1 MSRPS
6 PLPAALEDLIESG
19 LAAQRSGNHPL
30 AAERYAQ
37 VLALAPN
44 NFDALQLLGLARL
57 QADDLVGG
65 IQLLQRALQLEPA
78 AIQVLSNLGTALRQ
92 AGAYRDSVEMLRRAL
107 RGEPNNPVLLSNL
120 ALTLIAV
127 GELATA
133 GRCIER
139 AAGLAPENPIML
151 WAFGQLMQFHNQPAV
166 AAEAYRR
173 AIARGENG
181 HDIHHHLGL
190 TLQDL
195 GDMQGSWEALRAAEA
210 RRPTPASRLFRAY
223 AGLLCARWDGFEEE
237 SAALAAAPEA
247 EYLDPFRL
255 QHFLLSGAQLRRR
268 IERYTDGI
276 LTKADSLELPDA
288 PLRPA
293 TRRERVRIAYLSPD
307 FREHPVGALVAGMLP
322 EHDRGRFEIRAYAW
336 GPKDQS
342 GIRARVAAACDHFE
356 DVDGMTHQALIAHL
370 RAAELDIAVDL
381 CGFTGHNRL
390 TIFGA
395 RIAPVQVNWLGY
407 PGTTGVLDY
416 ICADGRIIPPGHE
429 ADFSEQV
436 VRLPHTYLPYDRGR
450 PVGVPRDRSEYGLPD
465 QAVVLACFGQLRK
478 LNPLVFDA
486 WMQVLRE
493 APQAILWLSA
503 FSYPAAASKLR
514 EAARARGVD
523 PARLVF
529 AAYDPD
535 SASHLAR
542 YRVADLM
549 LDTYPYGS
557 HSTAADALWAG
568 CPLVSLAGDSF
579 GSRVSGSILAAAG
592 LPELAARSIEEYTRL
607 IQELAVDGGR
617 RAALRARL
625 AAERDSCPLF
635 DTPRFVRS
643 LETAFQAMHEQRLA
657 ALPPRS
663 FDVREDGAVH
673 FAATPEVGTLP
684 ELGTAPEATG
694 LQEPEPDL
702 NALVIRGLK
711 CWQTG
716 RSGEAAAYF
725 ERALALQP
733 DCFDA
738 LQLLGALRVRE
749 GQLGLGIQLMQRAC
763 VLKADHAPTLNNLG
777 NALVTAHRLEEGI
790 DAYRRAIEAPDAPV
804 SSYFNLGHGLVRKGD
819 AATAY
824 RAFSRACEL
833 DPTLLSARGP
843 RASLG
848 QVLADWTHADADAE
862 ALLGEPQPHD
872 PATVDPGALLSLA
885 LPAAVQRR
893 YADAYARFLRESP
906 GAAAA
911 APPVPRR
918 AGGRPL
924 RVGYLSA
931 DLRGHAVGYLLAP
944 VFEAHDPSRVSCF
957 AYSWSS
963 APPDA
968 TRTRIQR
975 AVVSYREVTACSDAA
990 VRTLMAEDEI
1000 DIAVDLMG
1008 HTALAR
1014 PSLYARR
1021 VAPAQVGWLGYPGTM
1036 GKGMLDWLIAD
1047 AFIIPPEAEPC
1058 YAESI
1063 LRLPGTYLPYDPK
1076 RAVAAARTRA
1086 EYGLPATALVLASL
1100 GPVHKIAPQQFRIWM
1115 EVLRE
1120 LPEAV
1125 LWLGHMAPDPL
1136 ARLRGAARS
1145 AGIDPARLFIAASLA
1160 DNAEHLAR
1168 YQVADL
1174 VLDTFPYGAHST
1186 AADALHVGCP
1196 IVARVGDSFASRVSG
1211 SILSAAGLPELIT
1224 HTAEGYQAR
1233 VLELARDAAQRR
1245 VLRERIAARRA
1256 TCPLFDLGCF
1266 VRALEDAFERIHRT
1280 AVARNGTSLT

>member
-30 AAERYAQ
+30 ASERYAQ

-57 QADDLVGG
+57 QAGDLMEG
-65 IQLLQRALQLEPA
+65 IRLLQRALQLEPGA
-78 AIQVLSNLGTALRQ
+78 VHVLSNLGTALRQ

-107 RGEPNNPVLLSNL
+107 RVEPNDAVVLSNL

-166 AAEAYRR
+166 AVEAYRR
-173 AIARGENG
+173 AIARGETG

-210 RRPTPASRLFRAY
+210 LRPTPASRLFRAY

-237 SAALAAAPEA
+237 SAALAAAPER

-255 QHFLLSGAQLRRR
+255 LHFLLSGAQLRRR

-276 LTKADSLELPDA
+276 LTKADSLELPGA

-293 TRRERVRIAYLSPD
+293 PRRERVRIAYLSPD
-307 FREHPVGALVAGMLP
+307 FRDHPVGALLAGMLP
-322 EHDRGRFEIRAYAW
+322 EHDRSRFEIYAYAW
-336 GPKDQS
+336 GPQDQS
-342 GIRARVAAACDHFE
+342 GIRARVAAACDRFE
-356 DVDGMTHQALIAHL
+356 DVGGMTHQALIAHL
-370 RAAELDIAVDL
+370 RAAELDVAVDL

-416 ICADGRIIPPGHE
+416 ICGDGRIIPPGHE
-429 ADFSEQV
+429 AHFSEQV

-450 PVGVPRDRSEYGLPD
+450 RVAEPRKRSEYGLPD

-478 LNPLVFDA
+478 LNPFMFDA

-493 APQAILWLSA
+493 APQAILWLSS
-503 FSYPAAASKLR
+503 FSYPAAATALR

-523 PARLVF
+523 PGRLVF

-535 SASHLAR
+535 SAAHLAR

-579 GSRVSGSILAAAG
+579 ASRVSGSILAAAG
-592 LPELAARSIEEYTRL
+592 LPELAAHSLEEYTRL
-607 IQELAVDGGR
+607 TLELVRDAGR
-617 RAALRARL
+617 RATLRARL

-643 LETAFQAMHEQRLA
+643 LETAFQTMHERRLA

-663 FDVREDGAVH
+663 FEVSDDGVTH
-673 FAATPEVGTLP
+673 FAATPAAGVLP
-684 ELGTAPEATG
+684 DLGSPPATALEES
-694 LQEPEPDL
+694 EPEV
-702 NALVIRGLK
+702 NALVARGLR
-711 CWQTG
+711 CWQAG
-716 RSGEAAAYF
+716 HSGEAAGYF
-725 ERALALQP
+725 ERALAVQP

-749 GQLGLGIQLMQRAC
+749 GQLGPGIELMQRAC
-763 VLKADHAPTLNNLG
+763 TLKADHAPTLNNLG
-777 NALVTAHRLEEGI
+777 NALVAADRLEEAI

-804 SSYFNLGHGLVRKGD
+804 SCYYNLGHALVRQGD

-824 RAFSRACEL
+824 RAFSRACEM
-833 DPTLLSARGP
+833 DPTLLSARAP

-848 QVLADWTHADADAE
+848 FVLADWTHADADAD
-862 ALLGEPQPHD
+862 ALLGEPSPHD
-872 PATVDPGALLSLA
+872 PAAVDPGALLTLA
-885 LPAAVQRR
+885 LPAPVQRR
-893 YADAYARFLRESP
+893 YADAYARFLRNSHG
-906 GAAAA
+906 GAEAT
-911 APPVPRR
+911 PLVPRPR
-918 AGGRPL
+918 READRPL
-924 RVGYLSA
+924 RIGYLSA

-944 VFEAHDPSRVSCF
+944 VLEAHDPGRVRCF

-963 APPDA
+963 AAADA
-968 TRTRIQR
+968 TRTRIQH
-975 AVVSYREVTACSDAA
+975 AVVGYRDVAGYSDAA
-990 VRTLMAEDEI
+990 VRTLLAEDEI

-1021 VAPAQVGWLGYPGTM
+1021 LAPAQVGWLGYPGTM
-1036 GKGMLDWLIAD
+1036 GEGMLDWLIAD

-1058 YAESI
+1058 YAERI
-1063 LRLPGTYLPYDPK
+1063 LRLPGSYLPYDPK

-1125 LWLGHMAPDPL
+1125 LWLGHMARDPL
-1136 ARLRGAARS
+1136 ARLQAAARS
-1145 AGIDPARLFIAASLA
+1145 AGIDPGRLLIAASLA

-1168 YQVADL
+1168 YRIADL
-1174 VLDTFPYGAHST
+1174 VLDTYPYGAHST

-1196 IVARVGDSFASRVSG
+1196 VVARVGDSFASRVSG
-1211 SILSAAGLPELIT
+1211 SILSAAGVPELIM
-1224 HTAEGYQAR
+1224 HSAEQYRTR
-1233 VLELARDAAQRR
+1233 VLELARDPAQRR
-1245 VLRERIAARRA
+1245 ALRERIAARRA
-1256 TCPLFDLGCF
+1256 TCSLFDLGSF
-1266 VRALEDAFERIHRT
+1266 VHALEDAFERIHS
-1280 AVARNGTSLT
+1280 GG